1 MASDARKVSVEDA
14 RQEVARGEAVAV
26 DVRSQEEWSKSHVPG
41 AIHFAEGGNASDRTE
56 RLEDGAR
63 LMVIAKDGKL
73 ALRAAKDL
81 SARGYDAVAVDGGM
95 DDWASNFNTQPT
107 EDPDEDT
114 ELGLS

>member
-1 MASDARKVSVEDA
+1 MASDAKKVSVEDA
-14 RQEVARGEAVAV
+14 RQEVARGTPWPSTSARR
-26 DVRSQEEWSKSHVPG
+26 RS
-41 AIHFAEGGNASDRTE
+41 
-56 RLEDGAR
+56 GAR
-63 LMVIAKDGKL
+63 ATSPERSIS
-73 ALRAAKDL
+73 RSL